1 MVRRSVLVWRLGRNA
16 TEHWPAKVRAFLL
29 RCGAR
34 FARLQLVSLRLNQ
47 SALLFVMIDNLPEAN
62 NDAAEVSADV
72 EVKKQRPYGKRN
84 PDAVIEERRKRL
96 YRRQLTG
103 LPVRQLVLDHADRE
117 GIGEITAWRDWDAV
131 KQWNEQDWAKDRES
145 IVSRLQAMRMRA
157 IDAAIR
163 KGQIGSA
170 QLLMRDLGAV
180 VGEVSPEVLAQT
192 QQPSLSIVVE
202 DRRER

>member
-1 MVRRSVLVWRLGRNA
+1 V
-16 TEHWPAKVRAFLL
+16 TD
-29 RCGAR
+29 
-34 FARLQLVSLRLNQ
+34 Q
-47 SALLFVMIDNLPEAN
+47 PEAIN
-62 NDAAEVSADV
+62 EAPEDSPEAV
-72 EVKKQRPYGKRN
+72 EKKPRPYGKRN

-131 KQWNEQDWAKDRES
+131 KQWNEQDWAKDRDT

-180 VGEVSPEVLAQT
+180 VGEVSTET
-192 QQPSLSIVVE
+192 QAANAPTLQITVE
-202 DRRER
+202 DKRQG

>member
-1 MVRRSVLVWRLGRNA
+1 MSD
-16 TEHWPAKVRAFLL
+16 
-29 RCGAR
+29 
-34 FARLQLVSLRLNQ
+34 Q
-47 SALLFVMIDNLPEAN
+47 PEAIN
-62 NDAAEVSADV
+62 EAPEVSPEG
-72 EVKKQRPYGKRN
+72 EVKKQRPYGRRN

-96 YRRQLTG
+96 YKRQLTG

-117 GIGEITAWRDWDAV
+117 SIAEATAWRDWEV
-131 KQWNEQDWAKDRES
+131 VSQWNEEDWSKDREK

>member
-1 MVRRSVLVWRLGRNA
+1 M
-16 TEHWPAKVRAFLL
+16 TD
-29 RCGAR
+29 
-34 FARLQLVSLRLNQ
+34 Q
-47 SALLFVMIDNLPEAN
+47 PEAIN
-62 NDAAEVSADV
+62 EAPEDSPEVV
-72 EVKKQRPYGKRN
+72 EKKPRPYGKRN

-131 KQWNEQDWAKDRES
+131 KQWNEQDWAKDRDS

-180 VGEVSPEVLAQT
+180 VGEVSTET
-192 QQPSLSIVVE
+192 QAANAPTLNITVE
-202 DRRER
+202 DKRQG

>member
-1 MVRRSVLVWRLGRNA
+1 MQTVEDSTG
-16 TEHWPAKVRAFLL
+16 
-29 RCGAR
+29 
-34 FARLQLVSLRLNQ
+34 Q
-47 SALLFVMIDNLPEAN
+47 
-62 NDAAEVSADV
+62 EVN
-72 EVKKQRPYGKRN
+72 KPQRPYGKRN

-96 YRRQLTG
+96 YKRQLTG

-117 GIGEITAWRDWDAV
+117 GIGEVTAWRDWDAV
-131 KQWNEQDWAKDRES
+131 KQWNEQDWAKDRDS

-180 VGEVSPEVLAQT
+180 VGEVAPEAQAAAAPVLR
-192 QQPSLSIVVE
+192 VE
-202 DRRER
+202 IDDKRGA